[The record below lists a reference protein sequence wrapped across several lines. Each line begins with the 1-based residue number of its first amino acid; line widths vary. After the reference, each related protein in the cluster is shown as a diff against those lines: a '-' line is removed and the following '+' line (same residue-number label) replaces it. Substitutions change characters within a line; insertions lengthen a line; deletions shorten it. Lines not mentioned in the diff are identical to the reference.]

1 MSAITNTVN
10 SYRSEWIL
18 LNRRRLWTALGVTT
32 VAFTVLATIVTLTTA
47 DDVVGGDNVGLAL
60 SALVGSGGAT
70 AAVVFSIAF
79 SSILVL
85 AAFASSTGNEFGRG
99 TLRGALTRQPNRAAL
114 IAGKLGARVTVAGI
128 LMLVGLVIGAVTAA
142 IYAPTQDIATDGW
155 FDGAAFAAAVED
167 YGRLLGFVV
176 MYALI
181 GTTIAVV
188 VRSTPVALGI
198 GLLWFGPI
206 ENVIGEGREVAE
218 RWFPGLVL
226 RSLTQPDAPDALST
240 GTALGT
246 LGAYAVACVTIIAVV
261 MRRRDVTA

>member
-1 MSAITNTVN
+1 MSAIVNIVN

-18 LNRRRLWTALGVTT
+18 LNRRRMWMVMGATT
-32 VAFTVLATIVTLTTA
+32 VAFTVLATIVTLATA
-47 DDVVGGDNVGLAL
+47 EDVVGGDNVGFAL
-60 SALVGSGGAT
+60 SSLVGSGGAT

-99 TLRGALTRQPNRAAL
+99 TLRSALTRQPNRSAL
-114 IAGKLGARVTVAGI
+114 IAGKLGARVTVASI
-128 LMLVGLVIGAVTAA
+128 LMLTGLAIGALTSA
-142 IYAPTQDIATDGW
+142 IYAPTQDISTDGW
-155 FDGAAFAAAVED
+155 FDGAAFTAAVED
-167 YGRLLGFVV
+167 YGRLVAFVV

-181 GTTIAVV
+181 GTTIAVLV
-188 VRSTPVALGI
+188 KSTPVALGI

-206 ENVIGEGREVAE
+206 ENVIGENREFAE

-240 GTALGT
+240 GTALAT
-246 LGAYAVACVTIIAVV
+246 LGVYAAVCVAVIGVV
-261 MRRRDVTA
+261 LKRRDVTA